1 MDAGDG
7 DCPTSATLLQTAPA
21 TGKIT
26 GRKARLDPIYP
37 EGTKGAGPLRA
48 GPQHSVL
55 LLLPDILQPGRVF
68 RVAPMMDVNDVA
80 VGVAQRATSARHAS
94 RIGDRRP
101 RAAVRQ
107 QVLAERR
114 QVQGIHG
121 REQSMLGGIED

>member
-80 VGVAQRATSARHAS
+80 FAVAQRGTSARHES
-94 RIGDRRP
+94 RIGDP
-101 RAAVRQ
+101 RHPDAVRH
-107 QVLAERR
+107 QVLADRR
-114 QVQGIHG
+114 QI
-121 REQSMLGGIED
+121 RAL